1 MERREQIGARI
12 RAAREALGLTQQA
25 LATAADIGS
34 LQVVSAI
41 ERGQRELGAWELSSI
56 AKALHTRYD
65 VLLGLDEQE
74 QVRVFWRRGST
85 GISRVREAQLRERA
99 ERFSWL
105 EEWCDLPPAEPLP
118 DLPFDP
124 RRASF
129 AEAERLALAVG
140 RTLDLGSRPA
150 SALLRVLEERF
161 RVKVFYDHL
170 GEDESAACTRGS
182 FGAAL
187 LMNAAQVPWRRNF
200 SVAHEIFHLV
210 TWTAVSAIWPAEG
223 EPEWSERLETLADV
237 FASHLLLPAAEVNAQ
252 LDALTD
258 GGRELSP
265 TDIVALARDF
275 DVSTEALAWR
285 VVNLGR
291 RDATWA
297 KSLLNDADF
306 RRRDRVTMP
315 RWTQPEVPFS
325 ERYVR
330 LAFLA
335 HEKEMIGLSRLATL
349 LESNMGDVH
358 HQLEQLRG
366 EESPAASAP

>member
-1 MERREQIGARI
+1 M
-12 RAAREALGLTQQA
+12 
-25 LATAADIGS
+25 
-34 LQVVSAI
+34 
-41 ERGQRELGAWELSSI
+41 
-56 AKALHTRYD
+56 
-65 VLLGLDEQE
+65 
-74 QVRVFWRRGST
+74 
-85 GISRVREAQLRERA
+85 
-99 ERFSWL
+99 
-105 EEWCDLPPAEPLP
+105 
-118 DLPFDP
+118 
-124 RRASF
+124 
-129 AEAERLALAVG
+129 
-140 RTLDLGSRPA
+140 
-150 SALLRVLEERF
+150 
-161 RVKVFYDHL
+161 
-170 GEDESAACTRGS
+170 
-182 FGAAL
+182 
-187 LMNAAQVPWRRNF
+187 
-200 SVAHEIFHLV
+200 